1 MFGFSIHPGKEA
13 EGGRWKLSGA
23 VVSHCLLKTLGG
35 ISALLFLF
43 ASCDESIRSSV
54 PDTVVNFTC
63 SLQQAPYSFI
73 TTPGQFL
80 SVTKDGSSYAVQI
93 PGQPL
98 YRDGK
103 TGVYLGFGGLIIG
116 YPAISMEVS
125 SQYAAYD
132 LACPVEAEDLT
143 ISRLA
148 INQNREGKCGKC
160 GTVYDLDTGFPK
172 IGVGKE
178 RLKTYKVYADKT
190 ALGTTLVVKN

>member
-1 MFGFSIHPGKEA
+1 MRHTAGYTIRSYGK
-13 EGGRWKLSGA
+13 GRTIAHLGLQK
-23 VVSHCLLKTLGG
+23 VLKGLF
-35 ISALLFLF
+35 ALLPFLC
-43 ASCDESIRSSV
+43 ASCDDSIHSSV

-63 SLQQAPYSFI
+63 SLQQSPYSFI

-80 SVTKDGSSYAVQI
+80 SVTKDGSSYIVQV
-93 PGQPL
+93 PGQSP

-116 YPAISMEVS
+116 YPAISLEVN
-125 SQYAAYD
+125 SQYVAYD
-132 LACPVEAEDLT
+132 QACPVEAEDLN
-143 ISRLA
+143 IARLS
-148 INQNREGKCGKC
+148 INLNREGTCSRC

-172 IGVGKE
+172 SGIGKE

>member
-1 MFGFSIHPGKEA
+1 MKHTARHTGRSCGKNRITAYFGLQKVPKGLF
-13 EGGRWKLSGA
+13 
-23 VVSHCLLKTLGG
+23 
-35 ISALLFLF
+35 ALLPLLC
-43 ASCDESIRSSV
+43 ASCDDSIHSSV

-63 SLQQAPYSFI
+63 SLQQSPYSFI

-80 SVTKDGSSYAVQI
+80 SVTKDGSSYIVQV
-93 PGQPL
+93 PGQSP

-116 YPAISMEVS
+116 YPAISLEVN
-125 SQYAAYD
+125 SQYVAYD
-132 LACPVEAEDLT
+132 QACPVEAEDLNIT
-143 ISRLA
+143 RLS
-148 INQNREGKCGKC
+148 INLNREGTCSRC

-172 IGVGKE
+172 SGIGKE